1 MIRCHDI
8 NPCHFNFE
16 DVDIKTTKPW
26 ICGNLNITVKRTMNS
41 PFPVGGCA
49 VGPHP
54 KADSSDDD
62 ALLQL
67 ESSVTSYPGENADAE
82 FGWVYEFWAR
92 QMHTTAAAQS
102 R

>member
-1 MIRCHDI
+1 MSLSILVAAEQDPTSRRRVAPVLDSD
-8 NPCHFNFE
+8 PLF
-16 DVDIKTTKPW
+16 D
-26 ICGNLNITVKRTMNS
+26 GLNSLMESRHAVT
-41 PFPVGGCA
+41 GGS
-49 VGPHP
+49 
-54 KADSSDDD
+54 DSSDDD